1 MKKDLVKGAVGV
13 LVLGAGTFINGIG
26 MKMIKGLANNT
37 AAIIEKKI
45 DK

>member
-1 MKKDLVKGAVGV
+1 MKKELVKGVVGV
-13 LVLGAGTFINGIG
+13 LVLGAGAFVNGIG
-26 MKMIKGLANNT
+26 MKIIKGLANNT